1 MNDWIAKQETPPALI
16 YVSSRRYLYL
26 GRTQLR
32 IRDLHS
38 AASAL
43 LVCLEGSVKFRVPG
57 EAHWITTKS
66 ILIPAGSRIGIDN
79 QGAVMAAC
87 YLDAAKPDFLL
98 LRRKMESL
106 SGGVYYNLACENRLT
121 ESLIQLREDA
131 PGFAEA
137 QRRVES
143 IIQQCGG
150 DELVTPD
157 PRVVHVIERL
167 RDTASLNISVKTLA
181 EEVGLSESGLIRLF
195 GQHVGAPLRR
205 HRLWYRLIEFV
216 TLTLSG
222 VPSAVAIKA
231 AGFTDAA
238 HFSRCY
244 SGFFGVNW
252 SYAFSKNTHA
262 RYILEEPEARM
273 ATGDVIRRPAWNGSL
288 SPAAAANH
296 GTALAPA
303 D

>member
-1 MNDWIAKQETPPALI
+1 MNDSIAYQETPPALI
-16 YVSSRRYLYL
+16 YVSNRRYLYL

-43 LVCLEGSVKFRVPG
+43 LVCLEGSVKFRVPS
-57 EAHWITTKS
+57 ETHWITTKS
-66 ILIPAGSRIGIDN
+66 ILIPAGSRIAIDN
-79 QGAVMAAC
+79 QGAVMSAC
-87 YLDAAKPDFLL
+87 YLDAAKPDFLS
-98 LRRKMESL
+98 LRRKMESV
-106 SGGVYYNLACENRLT
+106 SGGVYYNLACENRLA
-121 ESLIQLREDA
+121 ESLIQLRHDA

-137 QRRVES
+137 QQRMAS
-143 IIQQCGG
+143 ILQQCAG
-150 DELVTPD
+150 DEVATPD
-157 PRVVHVIERL
+157 PRVAHVIERL

-195 GQHVGAPLRR
+195 SQHVGAPLRR

-222 VPSAVAIKA
+222 VPSAAAIKA

-262 RYILEEPEARM
+262 RYILEEPEA
-273 ATGDVIRRPAWNGSL
+273 
-288 SPAAAANH
+288 SPAAGDIICRAGWSRSLSTVARLDH
-296 GTALAPA
+296 ETALAPA